1 VRSVLGL
8 TFCTALAL
16 SNPAA
21 AQDGETTRHRLT
33 LGPNAGTLGLGSE
46 AGLRLSDHFGLRFGT
61 NHAPLDTVR
70 ERAGPDTDIDVT
82 PTAGGA
88 VLDYYPFQGGFR
100 LSGGLRYNAEGPD
113 PAAAAGG
120 ITIGGLPFTPSQ
132 TGRPG
137 SGSNFVG
144 YAPYGGVGLQSSFW
158 EGRLEL
164 AFDLGVYY
172 QGNSRADL
180 NGDATSGE
188 GSAGTNPASGSTSL
202 EENPNFL
209 GFYPIVGLTAKY
221 RF

>member
-1 VRSVLGL
+1 MRSVLGL
-8 TFCTALAL
+8 MFCTALAL
-16 SNPAA
+16 SSPAA
-21 AQDGETTRHRLT
+21 AQDGETIRPRLT
-33 LGPNAGTLGLGSE
+33 LGPNAGTLGLGNE
-46 AGLRLSDHFGLRFGT
+46 AGLRLSDHFGLRFGA
-61 NHAPLDTVR
+61 NHAPLDAVR
-70 ERAGPDTDIDVT
+70 ERLDTDIDVT
-82 PTAGGA
+82 PTAAGA

-113 PAAAAGG
+113 SVVPAGG

-132 TGRPG
+132 TGMLR
-137 SGSNFVG
+137 SGSDFIG

-180 NGDATSGE
+180 NGEGISGE
-188 GSAGTNPASGSTSL
+188 ASADTSPASGSSTSL
-202 EENPNFL
+202 EEDPNFL
-209 GFYPIVGLTAKY
+209 GFYPIVGFTAKY